1 VGTQQK
7 ATILL
12 VEDDEDIAEILGL
25 VMPGLGYQLVAAPNG
40 AEALD
45 LLRRGAERPHLILL
59 DLMMPVMNGWE
70 FRAEQLRDPRLRDI
84 PVVVMTGIRDAER
97 EAAALRADGLLA
109 KPIDLQELNSLI
121 SRYSQ

>member
-1 VGTQQK
+1 VGTPQK

-25 VMPGLGYQLVAAPNG
+25 IMPGLGCQLVTASNG
-40 AEALD
+40 AEALA
-45 LLRRGAERPHLILL
+45 LLRGAAEPPHLILL

-70 FRAEQLRDPRLRDI
+70 FRAEQLRDPSLRDI
-84 PVVVMTGIRDAER
+84 PVVVMTGIRDAEK

-109 KPIDLQELNSLI
+109 KPLDLQELKSLI
-121 SRYSQ
+121 ARYSQ